1 MRRGLANILIV
12 AAIFGL
18 LVANYLAIE
27 ARSTRGYA
35 VRVDHVYAATVKAV
49 AMQRHSVRAQRVEHL
64 SPPPVP
70 QTRYDLDSQLRMK
83 PFGSYVA
90 LMSVTGANDSAIVT
104 VLPGVFPRN
113 FLFRYAGGQEEV
125 RKVFVRL
132 DEEIC
137 PMNRDRC
144 PSKPPR

>member
-1 MRRGLANILIV
+1 MVNILIV
-12 AAIFGL
+12 AAILGL

-35 VRVDHVYAATVKAV
+35 IPVEQVYAAAVKAV
-49 AMQRHSVRAQRVEHL
+49 AMQGHSVRAQRVEHL
-64 SPPPVP
+64 VPPPNP
-70 QTRYDLDSQLRMK
+70 QTRYYLDIQLHMK
-83 PFGSYVA
+83 PFGSYGA
-90 LMSVTGANDSAIVT
+90 RMSVFGGNDYAT
-104 VLPGVFPRN
+104 VSVIPGVFPRH

-125 RKVFVRL
+125 RKVFVRM

-137 PMNRDRC
+137 PVNRGRC